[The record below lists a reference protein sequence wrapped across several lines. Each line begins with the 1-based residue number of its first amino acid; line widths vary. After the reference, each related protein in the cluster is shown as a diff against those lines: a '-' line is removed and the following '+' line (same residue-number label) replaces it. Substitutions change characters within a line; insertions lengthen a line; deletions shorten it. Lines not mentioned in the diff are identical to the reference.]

1 MRKGRGVVQENPEE
15 IHQKKEVEYSI
26 ETLVEEINNLEKELE
41 KEKGKQRRIQDRIR
55 RGEAKGNE
63 YLRLEEIK
71 WDCCADQESIN
82 RKIELV
88 EKRVEKIEIRQS
100 KNK

>member
-1 MRKGRGVVQENPEE
+1 MRKGRGTVQENTEE
-15 IHQKKEVEYSI
+15 IHIKELEYSI
-26 ETLVEEINNLEKELE
+26 ETVVKEINNLEKEVE
-41 KEKGKQRRIQDRIR
+41 KEKSKQRLIQDRIR
-55 RGEAKGNE
+55 RGEAKGSE
-63 YLRLEEIK
+63 YLLLEEIK

-88 EKRVEKIEIRQS
+88 EKLVEKIEIRQS

>member
-1 MRKGRGVVQENPEE
+1 M
-15 IHQKKEVEYSI
+15 EYSI

-41 KEKGKQRRIQDRIR
+41 KEKGKQRRIQDSIR